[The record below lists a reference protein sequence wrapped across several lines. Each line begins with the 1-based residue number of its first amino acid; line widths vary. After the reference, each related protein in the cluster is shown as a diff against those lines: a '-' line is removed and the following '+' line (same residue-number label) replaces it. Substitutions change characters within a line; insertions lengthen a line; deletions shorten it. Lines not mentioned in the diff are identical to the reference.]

1 MGYGPRT
8 RGIIDN
14 KGKFKRCTYVDF
26 INYCE
31 EITKGD
37 TLERLRV
44 ANAVQ
49 KAWDLSFDIRPA
61 KVGIND
67 KKSYI
72 AMWNVYDKDNTY
84 REISF

>member
-8 RGIIDN
+8 WGIIDN

-31 EITKGD
+31 EITADNLLG
-37 TLERLRV
+37 RLMV
-44 ANAVQ
+44 VNAVQ

-72 AMWNVYDKDNTY
+72 AMWNVRDKDNTY